1 MNSTMKSSIISYEH
15 YSQRKRCNVYAAI
28 VRTNDNVQKEL
39 SKLSKLR
46 GFKLTKVIPLLGGN

>member
-1 MNSTMKSSIISYEH
+1 MPKSAIISYEH
-15 YSQRKRCNVYAAI
+15 YSERKRCNVYAAI